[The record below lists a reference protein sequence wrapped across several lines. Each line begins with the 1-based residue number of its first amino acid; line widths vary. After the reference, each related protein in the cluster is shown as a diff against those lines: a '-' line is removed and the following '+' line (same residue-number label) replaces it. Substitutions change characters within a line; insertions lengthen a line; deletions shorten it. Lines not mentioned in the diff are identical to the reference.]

1 MTRRALVLSG
11 GGAKGSFQIGVM
23 EELILNRGLDF
34 EILCGVSVGALNAS
48 FLAQAPF
55 DPIHPEVS
63 LENLKNA
70 FITLRHLWLEEIIGN
85 ESVYLKKQGVEAG
98 IVLGAD
104 SIYDPEPLKKLLKKY
119 LKPKNLAKS
128 KRILKIQYVS
138 LETGELKTANNKSP
152 KILDHVLASGT
163 MPYYFPPV
171 QIRKEH
177 LVDGGI
183 RDITPL
189 GQAFQAGA
197 EAIYVIYAS
206 PFQVERQ
213 EFVESWTGM
222 KINAFTY
229 LGRAVELMVN
239 EIYRTDIEGAQRLN
253 ILKKNWEQVKNLL
266 PEHASRKKIEKVL
279 KRVHYAPIIEIKPKK
294 YIIRDA
300 LDFSPKNVMENYEYG
315 KKVAA
320 SLPRSLP

>member
-55 DPIHPEVS
+55 NPIHPDVS
-63 LENLKNA
+63 LQNLKKT
-70 FITLRHLWLEEIIGN
+70 FIALRRLWLEEITGD
-85 ESVYLKKQGVEAG
+85 ESVYLKRPGVEAG

-119 LKPKNLAKS
+119 LNPKSLAKS
-128 KRILKIQYVS
+128 NRILKVQYVS
-138 LETGELKTANNKSP
+138 LETGKLKTANNKSP
-152 KILDHVLASGT
+152 KIIDYVLASGT

-171 QIRKEH
+171 KIRKEH
-177 LVDGGI
+177 LADGGI

-206 PFQVERQ
+206 PFHVESQ
-213 EFVESWTGM
+213 EFLESWTGM

-239 EIYRTDIEGAQRLN
+239 EIYRTDIERAQRLN
-253 ILKKNWEQVKNLL
+253 ILKENWEKVKDLL
-266 PEHASRKKIEKVL
+266 PEHPSRKKIEKAL
-279 KRVHYAPIIEIKPKK
+279 KKVRFAPIVEIKPQK
-294 YIIRDA
+294 YIIRNA
-300 LDFSPKNVMENYEYG
+300 LDFSPANLMENYQYG
-315 KKVAA
+315 RKVAA

>member
-55 DPIHPEVS
+55 DPIHSDVS
-63 LENLKNA
+63 LQNLKKT
-70 FITLRHLWLEEIIGN
+70 FITLRRLWLEEIEGN
-85 ESVYLKKQGVEAG
+85 ESVYLKRPGGEAG

-119 LKPKNLAKS
+119 LNPKSLAKS
-128 KRILKIQYVS
+128 KRILKVQYVS
-138 LETGELKTANNKSP
+138 LETGELRTAHSKNP
-152 KILDHVLASGT
+152 KIIEHVLASGT

-171 QIRKEH
+171 KIRKEH

-197 EAIYVIYAS
+197 EAVYVIYAS
-206 PFQVERQ
+206 PFEVERQ
-213 EFVESWTGM
+213 EFVESLTGM

-229 LGRAVELMVN
+229 LGRAVELMIN
-239 EIYRTDIEGAQRLN
+239 EIYCTDVEGAKRLN
-253 ILKKNWEQVKNLL
+253 TLKENWEKIKNLF
-266 PEHASRKKIEKVL
+266 PQNPPRKKIEKVL
-279 KRVHYAPIIEIKPKK
+279 KDVRFAPIVEIKPRK

-300 LDFSPKNVMENYEYG
+300 LNFSPAKLRENYKYG
-315 KKVAA
+315 RKIAA

>member
-85 ESVYLKKQGVEAG
+85 ESVYLKKPGVEAR

-197 EAIYVIYAS
+197 DAIYVIYAS

-239 EIYRTDIEGAQRLN
+239 EIYRTDVEGAKRLN
-253 ILKKNWEQVKNLL
+253 TLKENWEKIKDLFPQN
-266 PEHASRKKIEKVL
+266 PSRKKIEKVL
-279 KRVHYAPIIEIKPKK
+279 KKVRYAPIVEIKPEK
-294 YIIRDA
+294 YVIRDA
-300 LDFSPKNVMENYEYG
+300 LDFSPTNLMENYGYG

>member
-1 MTRRALVLSG
+1 
-11 GGAKGSFQIGVM
+11 M

-55 DPIHPEVS
+55 DPIHPDAS

-85 ESVYLKKQGVEAG
+85 ESVYLKRPVVEAG

-104 SIYDPEPLKKLLKKY
+104 SIYDPEPLIKLLKKY
-119 LKPKNLAKS
+119 LNPKSLAKS
-128 KRILKIQYVS
+128 KRILKVQYVS
-138 LETGELKTANNKSP
+138 LETGELKTANSKNP
-152 KILDHVLASGT
+152 KIIDHVLASGT

-171 QIRKEH
+171 KIRKEH

-189 GQAFQAGA
+189 SQAFQAGA

-206 PFQVERQ
+206 PFHVEPQ

-229 LGRAVELMVN
+229 LGRTVNLMVN
-239 EIYRTDIEGAQRLN
+239 EIYRTDVEGAKRLN
-253 ILKKNWEQVKNLL
+253 TLKENWEKVKNLL
-266 PEHASRKKIEKVL
+266 PEHPSRKKIEKVL
-279 KRVHYAPIIEIKPKK
+279 KKVRFAPIIEIKPEK
-294 YIIRDA
+294 YIIRDG
-300 LDFSPKNVMENYEYG
+300 LDFSPKNPMENYQYG
-315 KKVAA
+315 KKIAA

>member
-1 MTRRALVLSG
+1 MTRRVLVLSG

-55 DPIHPEVS
+55 DPNHSDIS
-63 LENLKNA
+63 LQNLKKA
-70 FITLRHLWLEEIIGN
+70 FITLRRLWLEEIEGN
-85 ESVYLKKQGVEAG
+85 ESVYLKRPGADAG

-104 SIYDPEPLKKLLKKY
+104 SIYDPEPLKRLLKKY
-119 LKPKNLAKS
+119 LSPKSLRRS
-128 KRILKIQYVS
+128 KRVLKIQYVS
-138 LETGELKTANNKSP
+138 LESGELKTANHKSP
-152 KILDHVLASGT
+152 KIVDYVLASGT

-171 QIRKEH
+171 KIKKEH
-177 LVDGGI
+177 LADGGI

-206 PFQVERQ
+206 PFHVEPQ
-213 EFVESWTGM
+213 SFLESWAGM

-239 EIYRTDIEGAQRLN
+239 EIYRTDIEGAKRLN
-253 ILKKNWEQVKNLL
+253 TLKENWEKLKGLL
-266 PEHASRKKIEKVL
+266 PEHPSRKKIEKAL
-279 KRVHYAPIIEIKPKK
+279 KKVRFAPIVEIKPER
-294 YIIRDA
+294 YVIRDA
-300 LDFSPKNVMENYEYG
+300 LDFSPANLMENYQYG

>member
-55 DPIHPEVS
+55 DPIHSDVS
-63 LENLKNA
+63 LQNLKKT
-70 FITLRHLWLEEIIGN
+70 FITLRRLWLEEIEGN
-85 ESVYLKKQGVEAG
+85 ESVYLKRPGADAV

-119 LKPKNLAKS
+119 LNPKSLEKS
-128 KRILKIQYVS
+128 KRVLKIQYVS
-138 LETGELKTANNKSP
+138 LESGELKTANNKSP
-152 KILDHVLASGT
+152 KIVDYVLASGT

-171 QIRKEH
+171 KIRKEH

-197 EAIYVIYAS
+197 EAIYVICAS
-206 PFQVERQ
+206 PFHVEPQ
-213 EFVESWTGM
+213 SFSESWTGM

-253 ILKKNWEQVKNLL
+253 TLKENWEKVKHLL
-266 PEHASRKKIEKVL
+266 PEHPSRKKIEKAL
-279 KRVHYAPIIEIKPKK
+279 KKVRFAPIVEIKPEK

-300 LDFSPKNVMENYEYG
+300 LDFSPASLMKNYRYG
-315 KKVAA
+315 RKVGA

>member
-55 DPIHPEVS
+55 DPIHSDVS
-63 LENLKNA
+63 LQNLKKA
-70 FITLRHLWLEEIIGN
+70 FITLRRLWLEEIEGN
-85 ESVYLKKQGVEAG
+85 ESVYLKRPGADAG
-98 IVLGAD
+98 IVFGAD

-119 LKPKNLAKS
+119 LNPRSLEKS
-128 KRILKIQYVS
+128 KRVLKIQYVS
-138 LETGELKTANNKSP
+138 LESGKLKTANNKSP
-152 KILDHVLASGT
+152 KIVDYVLASGT

-171 QIRKEH
+171 KIRKEH

-206 PFQVERQ
+206 PFHVEPQ
-213 EFVESWTGM
+213 SFSEGWTGM

-253 ILKKNWEQVKNLL
+253 ALKENWEKVKDLL
-266 PEHASRKKIEKVL
+266 PEHPSRKKIEKVL
-279 KRVHYAPIIEIKPKK
+279 KKVRFAPIVEIKPEI
-294 YIIRDA
+294 YVIRDA
-300 LDFSPKNVMENYEYG
+300 LDFSPINLMENYKYG
-315 KKVAA
+315 KKVGA